1 DNAADIRLNAMW
13 GIVFSTLS
21 PMYEFSHSLGHKR
34 TNHRWPK
41 SIAVRFGPKAD
52 IRRGIGTTGC
62 TALQRER
69 DMCAQF
75 SAPATSPS
83 LLAYGWGS
91 TWLLFEGFN
100 MAARETLIGDQFA
113 HCAEARHPAN
123 RHRAFAQTGTIV
135 GQFSK
140 LRQNSAH

>member
-69 DMCAQF
+69 DMCAVQCPRNIAF
-75 SAPATSPS
+75 TAR
-83 LLAYGWGS
+83 LWLVGYLAAFRVFQYGR
-91 TWLLFEGFN
+91 T
-100 MAARETLIGDQFA
+100 RDID
-113 HCAEARHPAN
+113 R
-123 RHRAFAQTGTIV
+123 
-135 GQFSK
+135 
-140 LRQNSAH
+140 